1 MSKKGGAFEIIANEL
16 LKNIFQELGYT
27 IVRERTQDSGT
38 QDGFDNLIEFVD
50 NKFRNYII
58 YSECKDYRSNL
69 NYTQALEKI
78 PHIVS
83 THRNIDLLLFISPF
97 ENFSNTNENS
107 KLEGFYQSISEGC
120 PVEFLMP
127 ESYVRDYFSLYPDLY
142 KKVYNEEIF
151 ILGQDRR
158 NELLKQFEKL
168 IFSNKNLKRI
178 VINDEDREKYIGKI
192 TKEEFHIPRNFR
204 KYQDRGFYVFENP
217 DYQIELDKFL
227 DKSELGV
234 FVLGNSGYGKS
245 EELKNFAVE
254 LWDSREENLKIPKF
268 QYLKTFSNDTKIAD
282 LLPKDYKYISY
293 LTIIFDGLD
302 EIHNIID
309 FTNKLQNF
317 ITENSDIIKKNS
329 LKFVISCRTSIY
341 NKYVKDL
348 SGFEICFLNEASEGA
363 AVRFLLKKYNLDLRT
378 DDRFNFWKYRE
389 ILENPFYLDLLGE
402 HYKNTSEI
410 LLNKS
415 KLIEKYVQSRLDNDE
430 NDKYRNDKDYEKT
443 EILSTSKRIALSMEA
458 MQKTSIT
465 KSEISAI
472 CKSLDIYKNPFL
484 QEDLNT
490 FDWSFEHKNIQEYFV
505 AKVLSFL
512 TFEEIIDFIRIDSDT
527 NKIHPTWINVITFLL
542 NLELSKATFDDIV
555 EWISKNDIQFIFEA
569 DYNRI
574 SDKIRIKCL
583 QNLFEENCIK
593 NTLWIE
599 NSSEIG
605 RFGNVEENVS
615 YLIKNAKDINLHTR
629 ARISAVNLL
638 SHMLYSSEQTNDIK
652 GLLYQI
658 IEEFQQ
664 NNDDKIYLLHDSFK
678 LIQSSILKEDFS
690 FYQCVFDKLKPYDYK
705 DVVDGIVYTIP
716 EKLIESN
723 IDYFLEILD
732 KCIGEKRWVYI
743 ANTRN
748 VISRKENIFDLFKK
762 IDNPHSLFKI
772 YSFLIDRHKN
782 NEIRENLIK
791 DFLLHLKLIFVK
803 NLDVREDLIAI
814 ISNAVITDKIR
825 YFEDD
830 LLVDLVKSCH
840 LEKDVFF
847 KIFSTLTGNY
857 SQKSFLS
864 EIVKEEFFPSIVE
877 AYNKGNIND
886 DFIIGFRNIICVR
899 DEDLAI
905 ALENVVEKESAF
917 KFIEKVNKEKR
928 KEYVEFHRTE
938 RQREFNVL
946 FQRDALEKQMATIFE
961 FKKKKDLSHKNMDK
975 FYKTFYKNDELRGKV
990 TINAKDLLCEIIRK
1004 EFGHSGTLNIDDL
1017 SLYINKYDI
1026 NILIDIQNALPK
1038 KDEQDIVISTEQK
1051 KYIENWCISNSE
1063 KVKTAYNGY
1072 MLDSIIWLEED
1083 YLIFE
1088 TIFKFQKY
1096 FKFNLDEELLLNM
1109 IWLSRYMEDMNLDF
1123 ISGIVQKEKI
1133 DQRVIE
1139 NVNQTTD
1146 ENSICS
1152 YVKYF
1157 LENNLDLKLLNFDIK
1172 EKVRGFLR
1180 SKNDYYARKLIEL
1193 LFSNDFTFLQ
1203 ETIELKYL
1211 YPKRYFLDFVLGIL
1225 IKQGGFDIVE
1235 KYLKYN
1241 YDALIEKD
1249 IMEEHTIIK
1258 NLIMVNSDLGFKKLK
1273 TIIEKN
1279 PEQYISLDNGYS
1291 YNTWQNYSNEK
1302 SLDDLISILNISLLN
1317 YDEEKI
1323 NRVHFSPVRI
1333 STETIVNICKNANS
1347 DFCKIVKDKLN
1358 QLDLNEIVTSG
1369 GDLFFINKLKKDVQE
1384 INFNHKSKPYNLK
1397 NVLNILAEYNHIFHL

>member
-1 MSKKGGAFEIIANEL
+1 MSKKGGAFEKIANEL
-16 LKNIFQELGYT
+16 LKNIFHELGYT

-50 NKFRNYII
+50 DKFRNYII
-58 YSECKDYRSNL
+58 YSECKDYKSNL

-127 ESYVRDYFSLYPDLY
+127 ESYVRDYFSLYPELY

-151 ILGQDRR
+151 GLGQDRR

-168 IFSNKNLKRI
+168 IFSSKNLKRI
-178 VINDEDREKYIGKI
+178 VIDDEDREEYIGKI

-217 DYQIELDKFL
+217 DYQIELDQFL
-227 DKSELGV
+227 DNSELGV
-234 FVLGNSGYGKS
+234 FVLGNPGYGKS
-245 EELKNFAVE
+245 KELKNFAVE
-254 LWDSREENLKIPKF
+254 LWESRNENLKIPKF
-268 QYLKTFSNDTKIAD
+268 QYLRTFNTDTKIAD

-317 ITENSDIIKKNS
+317 ITENSDIIKNNS

-348 SGFEICFLNEASEGA
+348 SGFEICFLNEVSEGA
-363 AVRFLLKKYNLDLRT
+363 AVRFLLKKYNLDLRI

-389 ILENPFYLDLLGE
+389 IFENPFYLDLLGE
-402 HYKNTSEI
+402 YYKNTSEI

-430 NDKYRNDKDYEKT
+430 SSKYRNDKDYEKT
-443 EILSTSKRIALSMEA
+443 EILNSSKRIALAMEA

-465 KSEISAI
+465 KSEILAI
-472 CKSLDIYKNPFL
+472 YRSVDVYKNPFL

-490 FDWSFEHKNIQEYFV
+490 SEWSFEHKNIQEYFV
-505 AKVLSFL
+505 AKVLSTL
-512 TFEEIIDFIRIDSDT
+512 TFEEIIDFIRIDVST
-527 NKIHPTWINVITFLL
+527 NKIHPTWNNVVSFLL
-542 NLELSKATFDDIV
+542 NLDLPKITFDQIV
-555 EWISKNDIQFIFEA
+555 QWISKNDIQFIFEA

-574 SDKIRIKCL
+574 SDEIRIESL
-583 QNLFEENCIK
+583 QQLFEENCIK
-593 NTLWIE
+593 NTLWID
-599 NSSEIG
+599 NASEIG
-605 RFGNVEENVS
+605 CFGNVQENVS
-615 YLIKNAKDINLHTR
+615 YLIEKAKDSGLHTR
-629 ARISAVNLL
+629 ARISAINLL
-638 SHMLYSSEQTNDIK
+638 SHMKYSIEQTDEIK
-652 GLLYQI
+652 SLILQI
-658 IEEFQQ
+658 IEEFEQ
-664 NNDDKIYLLHDSFK
+664 NNDEKIYLLHDSFK
-678 LIQSSILKEDFS
+678 LIQSSTLKENFS

-716 EKLIESN
+716 NKLIELN

-732 KCIGEKRWVYI
+732 KSIGEKRWVYV

-762 IDNPHSLFKI
+762 IDNPESLLKI

-782 NEIRENLIK
+782 NEIRESLIK

-803 NLDVREDLIAI
+803 NPNVSEDLITI

-847 KIFSTLTGNY
+847 KIFNTLAGNY

-877 AYNKGNIND
+877 GYNKGNIND
-886 DFIIGFRNIICVR
+886 DFITGFRNIICVR

-905 ALENVVEKESAF
+905 TFENIVEKESEF
-917 KFIEKVNKEKR
+917 RFVEKVDKEKR
-928 KEYVEFHRTE
+928 KDYVEFHRTE

-946 FQRDALEKQMATIFE
+946 FQRDALEKQMATIFK

-975 FYKTFYKNDELRGKV
+975 FYKTFYKNDELREKV

-1017 SLYINKYDI
+1017 SFYISKYDV

-1038 KDEQDIVISTEQK
+1038 EDEQNIVISTEQK
-1051 KYIENWCISNSE
+1051 KYIENWCVSNSE
-1063 KVKTAYNGY
+1063 KVKSAYNEY
-1072 MLDSIIWLEED
+1072 MLDNIVWLEED

-1123 ISGIVQKEKI
+1123 IAGIVPKEKI
-1133 DQRVIE
+1133 DQRIIE
-1139 NVNQTTD
+1139 NANQTTD
-1146 ENSICS
+1146 ANSISS

-1172 EKVRGFLR
+1172 EKVREFLLTN
-1180 SKNDYYARKLIEL
+1180 NDYYARKLVEL
-1193 LFSNDFTFLQ
+1193 LYSNDFIFLQ
-1203 ETIELKYL
+1203 EIIDINYL
-1211 YPKRYFLDFVLGIL
+1211 RPKKYFLDFVLGIL

-1235 KYLKYN
+1235 RYLKKN
-1241 YDALIEKD
+1241 YDALIKND

-1258 NLIMVNSDLGFKKLK
+1258 NLIMANSDLGFKNLK

-1279 PEQYISLDNGYS
+1279 PEQYVSLDNGYS
-1291 YNTWQNYSNEK
+1291 YKTWQNYSNEK
-1302 SLDDLISILNISLLN
+1302 SIDDLVAILNISLLN
-1317 YDEEKI
+1317 YDEERI
-1323 NRVHFSPVRI
+1323 NRVHFSPIRI
-1333 STETIVNICKNANS
+1333 STETIVNICKNANT
-1347 DFCKIVKDKLN
+1347 DFCKIVMDKLN
-1358 QLDLNEIVTSG
+1358 QLDLNEIAISG

-1384 INFNHKSKPYNLK
+1384 ISFNHKSKPYNLK
-1397 NVLNILAEYNHIFHL
+1397 NVLNLLDSNKHIFY